1 MRKESIM
8 KNTEYD
14 FQTVID
20 RHSTNSLK
28 WDLFDDDYPMWV
40 ADMDFMVAPK
50 IQQTI
55 LKRASHPVFGYSIVP
70 DSLFEAYISWWDRRY
85 GLKMSRDE
93 MLYATGVMP
102 SISSMIRCLTD
113 VGDEILIQSPV
124 YHVFFYVIEDNN
136 RKVLENELIFRD
148 GKYEIDFDD
157 LDEKLSKVKM
167 MILCNPQN
175 PVGKIWS
182 KEELGQIG
190 ELCKKHDVILISDE
204 IHCDLTDPGT
214 SYNPFMTSSDYNNTI
229 LCISPSKSFNV
240 AGFQSSVV
248 YTKNPELLEK
258 IRTQLHVDNSD
269 SCNVFAVSAVEAA
282 YNESEDWFEELK
294 EVIFEN
300 KQIVKDYLEKE
311 LPVIRLVECD
321 ATYLLWLDCTSLNV
335 SSNVLS
341 EFLRSNQGLFL
352 SSGSDFGQVGDGFLR
367 LNIACPSKLLKEG
380 LLRLKAGV
388 IALNN
393 INRLSKNIG

>member
-1 MRKESIM
+1 M

-40 ADMDFMVAPK
+40 ADMDFMVAPN
-50 IQQTI
+50 IQQAI

-70 DSLFEAYISWWDRRY
+70 DSLFEAYINWWDRRY
-85 GLKMSRDE
+85 GLEMSRDE

-148 GKYEIDFDD
+148 GNYEIDFDD

-182 KEELGQIG
+182 KEDLDRIL
-190 ELCKKHDVILISDE
+190 ELCKKNDVILVSDE
-204 IHCDLTDPGT
+204 IHCDLTDPELK
-214 SYNPFMTSSDYNNTI
+214 YNPCAADDNVI
-229 LCISPSKSFNV
+229 RCLSPSKSFNV

-258 IRTQLHVDNSD
+258 IRTQFHVDNSD

-282 YNESEDWFEELK
+282 YNESEDWLEELK

-300 KQIVKDYLEKE
+300 KQIVKDYLENE
-311 LPVIRLVECD
+311 LPVIKLVECD
-321 ATYLLWLDCTSLNV
+321 ATYLLWLDCTALNV
-335 SSNVLS
+335 SSKVLS

-352 SSGSDFGQVGDGFLR
+352 SSGSDFGQIGDGFLR
-367 LNIACPSKLLKEG
+367 LNIACPPKLLKEG

>member
-1 MRKESIM
+1 M

-258 IRTQLHVDNSD
+258 IRTQMHIDNSD

-282 YNESEDWFEELK
+282 YNESEDWLEELK

-341 EFLRSNQGLFL
+341 EFLRCNPGLFL

>member
-1 MRKESIM
+1 M

-40 ADMDFMVAPK
+40 ADMDFMVAPN
-50 IQQTI
+50 IQQAI

-70 DSLFEAYISWWDRRY
+70 DSLFEAYINWWDRRY
-85 GLKMSRDE
+85 GLEMSRDE

-148 GKYEIDFDD
+148 GNYEIDFDD

-182 KEELGQIG
+182 KEELGKIG

-258 IRTQLHVDNSD
+258 IRTQFHVDNSD

-282 YNESEDWFEELK
+282 YNESEDWLEELK

-300 KQIVKDYLEKE
+300 KQIVKDYLENE
-311 LPVIRLVECD
+311 LPVIKLVECD
-321 ATYLLWLDCTSLNV
+321 ATYLLWLDCTALNV
-335 SSNVLS
+335 SSKVLS

-352 SSGSDFGQVGDGFLR
+352 SSGSDFGQIGDGFLR

-393 INRLSKNIG
+393 INRMSKNIG

>member
-1 MRKESIM
+1 M

-40 ADMDFMVAPK
+40 ADMDFMVAPN
-50 IQQTI
+50 IQQAI

-70 DSLFEAYISWWDRRY
+70 DSLFEAYINWWDRRY
-85 GLKMSRDE
+85 GLEMSRDE

-148 GKYEIDFDD
+148 GNYEIDFDD

-182 KEELGQIG
+182 KEELGKIG

-258 IRTQLHVDNSD
+258 IRTQFHVDNSD

-282 YNESEDWFEELK
+282 YNESEDWLEELK

-300 KQIVKDYLEKE
+300 KQIVKDYLENE
-311 LPVIRLVECD
+311 LPVIKLVECD
-321 ATYLLWLDCTSLNV
+321 ATYLLWLDCTALNV
-335 SSNVLS
+335 SSKVLS

-352 SSGSDFGQVGDGFLR
+352 SSGSDFGQIGDGFLR
-367 LNIACPSKLLKEG
+367 LNIACPPKLLKEG